1 MKKILRMHSTAH
13 CIFMRALAVCFL
25 LSLSTSLFAQTT
37 RHIDLNTCYD
47 DFALSLAN
55 NGRYLVSTQR
65 KDMSYSSDTD
75 LPAIPFFTVNVL
87 VGTDEV
93 FEDCELTAVDSLV
106 KQGIVMATSLI
117 FHSADTADS
126 VSLPSNR
133 MTHRMSIVKSVE
145 FLGTHTMDGY
155 CFLSFAVCPFSYD
168 PSTESLYFRKGLS
181 IHVSTKGRK
190 SAKIVSA
197 VGNNMRSIVKDKV
210 ANPEELSLLYPYT
223 KNARATA
230 GDISYKYIIVTN
242 ESLRPSFEALA
253 AWKTMKGIRTKILTT
268 DSIYTLY
275 PGATQQE
282 KIKRA
287 LADYYNGSHTGLEY
301 VLLGGDVDIV
311 PVRMCYI
318 YEQLKHIESSTPS
331 DLYYACLDDMSW
343 DGNGNGIYAELDD
356 AIDDSPEIFVTRMPV
371 KNAAHVK
378 AFTDRVIEYE
388 RNPKADFWHNN
399 ILMGGCKMDTVY
411 TENGAQVSD
420 AQLQGSHIYD
430 NYIMP
435 TWTGNR
441 VRFYDTATDF
451 VGGDNYN
458 FIADNLQSQMTMGY
472 NFVDIET
479 HGYKS
484 SWSMEG
490 NSYTASKAASLSNDG
505 YTIIFTTACLTNA
518 FDMSDPCLSEAF
530 LRNPDSGVLAYVGCS
545 REGWNLVGNQIGP
558 SGIIDAQIYDLL
570 FSKAETSFG
579 RVTLR
584 GKCTHNLN
592 NYYYTGF
599 RWVFLAVNPL
609 GDPEMPIYTSAPQ
622 HFDNVEITIANGE
635 VRATSNIPG
644 CRFCFMD
651 RNDNSFYYVCDSSS
665 TASIQN
671 MDGVYQICITK
682 PGYIP
687 YIAIVGYDIALQ
699 NESVDYPIHVF
710 ANNKSF
716 MGSNVNSD
724 VCPGPVVVN
733 NRGSLT
739 VRSKKGTTL
748 DKGFS
753 VELGGTLDI
762 DK

>member
-1 MKKILRMHSTAH
+1 MKKILQMHTTAH

-106 KQGIVMATSLI
+106 KQGIVMATSRI

-311 PVRMCYI
+311 PARMCYI
-318 YEQLKHIESSTPS
+318 AVDNEHVESTTPS

-343 DGNGNGIYAELDD
+343 DGNGNGIYAETDD
-356 AIDDSPEIFVTRMPV
+356 SIDYSPEIFVTRMPV

-399 ILMGGCKMDTVY
+399 ILMGGREIYETY
-411 TENGAQVSD
+411 IENGVPISD
-420 AQLQGSHIYD
+420 AQFKSEWTYSLYIQPAWNGNLVEFFDTKSD
-430 NYIMP
+430 LGLNY
-435 TWTGNR
+435 G
-441 VRFYDTATDF
+441 FTADH
-451 VGGDNYN
+451 
-458 FIADNLQSQMTMGY
+458 LQSQLAEGY
-472 NFVDIET
+472 NFVDIAT
-479 HGYKS
+479 HGNYNR
-484 SWSMEG
+484 WSMDG
-490 NSYTASKAASLSNDG
+490 NP
-505 YTIIFTTACLTNA
+505 YTINRASTLINNGYSLIFTIACNTNA
-518 FDMSDPCLSEAF
+518 FDQTDPCLSEAF
-530 LRNPDSGVLAYVGCS
+530 LRNPNSGVLAYVGCS
-545 REGWNLVGNQIGP
+545 REGWYFYGKYPQNP
-558 SGIIDAQIYDLL
+558 SNIINEDIYDAL
-570 FSKAETSFG
+570 FNKREVNFG
-579 RVTLR
+579 KVILR
-584 GKCTHNLN
+584 GKDTNNTNYKLN
-592 NYYYTGF
+592 SEF
-599 RWVFLAVNPL
+599 RWVFLGVNPL

-622 HFDNVEITIANGE
+622 HFDNVEIEIANGE

-644 CRFCFMD
+644 CRFCFTD
-651 RNDNSFYYVCDSSS
+651 RNDNSFYIVCDSSS